1 MIQSKNEKKFINSSQ
16 FSEREKDVV
25 KLLLQGKGNKQI
37 AFELG
42 ISNRTVEFHLGNI
55 YAKLGVAS
63 RAEAILKL
71 TENHLWESTG
81 NTTSNIQGDSTV
93 EQVGDSTENGV
104 RPISRRIPMKNLY
117 YLIGGGLLTTT
128 LIVFMVVSNLPA
140 QSLDLTPTL
149 PIEQTPTT
157 SFENPTATSPI
168 PTQAPTATATINS
181 LQPSTLDIA
190 HFVSENYPDGT
201 RVEKGVTFTKT
212 WKLQNNGSTTWTTDY
227 SLVLTDSSHPLGKNL
242 SEPYQ
247 IKLPKSVNLGEAV
260 EISADFIV
268 PDADGIYE
276 VHYKLQN
283 ANGQTVSGDGS
294 TVWLN
299 VVVGNVQLSS
309 NSVQS
314 SNVTMTLVSVQK
326 GETVTNVEMC
336 AQLPDTRDWNLSGVF
351 LTAGNVQN
359 SLSGYMLK
367 NQKDAS
373 TYSSS
378 YRCYIV
384 EFPVGVSNY
393 GSSPVSVS
401 ISNIRVPAENNLE
414 ANCARAK
421 QELASQNP
429 GLDFT
434 CGPVGFY
441 YSNLKLPSGMTKDQA
456 DKIIMDALEQAIYG
470 NWLLSE

>member
-1 MIQSKNEKKFINSSQ
+1 MNSSH
-16 FSEREKDVV
+16 FSEREKDVI
-25 KLLLQGKGNKQI
+25 KLLLQGKSNKQI
-37 AFELG
+37 ALELG

-55 YAKLGVAS
+55 YSKLGVAS

-71 TENHLWESTG
+71 TENHLRESTG
-81 NTTSNIQGDSTV
+81 DTTSDVHGESTV

-104 RPISRRIPMKNLY
+104 KPISRRVPMKNLY

-140 QSLDLTPTL
+140 QSLEPTPTL
-149 PIEQTPTT
+149 LIEQTPTI
-157 SFENPTATSPI
+157 SFENPTATLPL
-168 PTQAPTATATINS
+168 PTQATTATTQPIATVNS
-181 LQPSTLDIA
+181 SQLSTLDIA

-227 SLVLTDSSHPLGKNL
+227 SLVLTDASHPLGENL

-247 IKLPKSVNLGEAV
+247 IKLSKSVGPGETV
-260 EISADFIV
+260 GVSADLTV
-268 PDADGIYE
+268 PDTDGIYE
-276 VHYKLQN
+276 VHYRLQN
-283 ANGQTVSGDGS
+283 ANGQTVSGDGNE
-294 TVWLN
+294 VWLKI
-299 VVVGNVQLSS
+299 VVGNAQLSS
-309 NSVQS
+309 NSIQVGS
-314 SNVTMTLVSVQK
+314 VTMTLANVQK
-326 GETVTNVEMC
+326 SETVTYVEIC
-336 AQLPDTRDWNLSGVF
+336 AQLPDTQDWNLNGVVIS
-351 LTAGNVQN
+351 AGNVQN
-359 SLSGYMLK
+359 SMSGYMLK
-367 NQKDAS
+367 NPKDVS
-373 TYSSS
+373 TYSSA

-393 GSSPVSVS
+393 GTSPVSVS

-414 ANCARAK
+414 ANCMRAK
-421 QELASQNP
+421 QALASQYP

-434 CGPVGFY
+434 CGPAGFY
-441 YSNLKLPSGMTKDQA
+441 YSNPTLPSGMSQSQA